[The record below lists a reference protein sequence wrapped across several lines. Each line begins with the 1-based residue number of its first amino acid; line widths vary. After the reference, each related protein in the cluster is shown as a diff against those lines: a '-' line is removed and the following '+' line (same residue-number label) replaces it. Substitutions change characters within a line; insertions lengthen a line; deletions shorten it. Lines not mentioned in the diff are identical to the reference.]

1 MRSSALAVLLAL
13 ALAGTASAETERQ
26 ITATGSAQVET
37 VPDLATVTAGVETQG
52 ASAAEALGANSAAMT
67 AVLKAL
73 DGAKVE
79 RKDVQTSQLT
89 INPVYDN
96 PDDGSPSKVTGYQA
110 SNMVTVRVRDVAAL
124 GGIVDAVTAAGANR
138 LYGIGFDVADPKP
151 ALDEARRQAVA
162 DAQHKAELFAA
173 AAGVK
178 LGALLSLSEGGNGGG
193 PVPVFARADM
203 AKAAPVEAGTVS
215 VSADVS
221 LVFSIE

>member
-1 MRSSALAVLLAL
+1 M
-13 ALAGTASAETERQ
+13 
-26 ITATGSAQVET
+26 
-37 VPDLATVTAGVETQG
+37 PDLATVTAGVETQG
-52 ASAAEALGANSAAMT
+52 TSAAEALGANSEAMA

-96 PDDGSPSKVTGYQA
+96 PDDGSPSKVIAYQA
-110 SNMVTVRVRDVAAL
+110 SNMVTVKVRDVASL
-124 GGIVDAVTAAGANR
+124 GAIVDAVTAAGANR

-151 ALDEARRQAVA
+151 ALDEARKQAVA
-162 DAQHKAELFAA
+162 DAQRKAELFAT
-173 AAGVK
+173 AAGVR

-215 VSADVS
+215 VSADVVAG
-221 LVFSIE
+221 LFDRVGPRHPGRGGYRAKVKALIFKDKARRP

>member
-1 MRSSALAVLLAL
+1 MRSSAFAFLLAL
-13 ALAGTASAETERQ
+13 ALAGAASAETQRQ
-26 ITATGSAQVET
+26 ITASGSAQVEA

-52 ASAAEALGANSAAMT
+52 ASAAEALSANGVAMT
-67 AVLKAL
+67 AVLAAL
-73 DGAKVE
+73 DGAKIE

-96 PDDGSPSKVTGYQA
+96 PDDGSPSKVSGYQA
-110 SNMVTVRVRDVAAL
+110 SNMVTVKVRDVASL
-124 GGIVDAVTAAGANR
+124 GAIVDAVTAAGANR

-151 ALDEARRQAVA
+151 ALDEARKQAVA
-162 DAQHKAELFAA
+162 DAQHKAALFAA

-193 PVPVFARADM
+193 PVPVFAPADM

-221 LVFSIE
+221 LVYAIE

>member
-1 MRSSALAVLLAL
+1 MRSSALAVLFAL
-13 ALAGTASAETERQ
+13 ALAGAASAESQRQ
-26 ITATGSAQVET
+26 IVATGSAQVEA

-52 ASAAEALGANSAAMT
+52 ASAAAALGANSEAMA
-67 AVLKAL
+67 AVLEAL

-96 PDDGSPSKVTGYQA
+96 PDDGSPSKVIAYQA
-110 SNMVTVRVRDVAAL
+110 SNMVTVKVREVASL
-124 GGIVDAVTAAGANR
+124 GSIVDAVTAAGANR

-151 ALDEARRQAVA
+151 ALDEARKQAVA
-162 DAQHKAELFAA
+162 DAQRKAELFAT
-173 AAGVK
+173 AAGVR

-221 LVFSIE
+221 LVYAIE